1 MRKAVLHALASS
13 TDSPTP
19 FLVVLVLPV
28 WEDTPW
34 NAASIRGHPNMSTL
48 VRIPAGHMRFVPA
61 HKQTDGDPTALTP
74 ARWPVELVIISNEA
88 GRNLFLDETRI
99 YGVLAPAISKAYHI
113 HKIA

>member
-19 FLVVLVLPV
+19 LLVVLVLPV

-61 HKQTDGDPTALTP
+61 HKQTDLDPTVLTP
-74 ARWPVELVIISNEA
+74 ARWPVELVMISNES
-88 GRNLFLDETRI
+88 GRSRFLDDPRL
-99 YGVLAPAISKAYHI
+99 YAVLAPAISETCHI
-113 HKIA
+113 PQ